1 MEVLLVDDDLEAQS
15 IVNTTLRNAG
25 FNVIAVNDGLSG
37 LDAAMSEKPELILAD
52 FRLLGIDIVDFVRRV
67 RDKAY
72 LAETPIILLVRREEN
87 YDSLFMQSVGISAIV
102 NKPIDPTA
110 LSSEVTKHMPI
121 VQTSA
126 LPVDSP
132 AEDLPPEKASQ
143 VEDPEVTR
151 KIISALQTDDLLK
164 KNILE
169 VIERISWEV
178 LPEVLE
184 AALPKETIKTL
195 VESVVWETVPAL
207 AEIEIKKEIKRL
219 QSESTEV

>member
-1 MEVLLVDDDLEAQS
+1 MEVLLVDDDLESQS

-25 FNVIAVNDGLSG
+25 FSVIAVNDGLSG
-37 LDAAMSEKPELILAD
+37 LDAAISDKPELILAD

-67 RDKAY
+67 RDKAS

-102 NKPIDPTA
+102 NKPIDPSA
-110 LSSEVTKHMPI
+110 LSSEVTKHVTV

-126 LPVDSP
+126 LPVDASIG
-132 AEDLPPEKASQ
+132 DIRPEGALQ
-143 VEDPEVTR
+143 VDNTATQKV
-151 KIISALQTDDLLK
+151 ISALQTDDVLR

-178 LPEVLE
+178 LPGVLE
-184 AALPKETIKTL
+184 AALPKETIKAL
-195 VESVVWETVPAL
+195 IESVVWETVPAL

-219 QSESTEV
+219 QSERTEA